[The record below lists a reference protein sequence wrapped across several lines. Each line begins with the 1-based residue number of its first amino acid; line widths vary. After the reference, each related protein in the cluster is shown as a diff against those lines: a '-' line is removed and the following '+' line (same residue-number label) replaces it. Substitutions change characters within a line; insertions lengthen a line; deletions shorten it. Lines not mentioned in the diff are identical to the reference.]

1 MKKKIL
7 HNFLRLFSL
16 GFFLFL
22 YADAN
27 SQSVEI
33 STSPSTSQNI
43 VTGNSGYHV
52 GEIIYSETEVGAA
65 NFITA
70 GTAINHIEFS
80 VNAPGTPTSF
90 GNFSVYLKNIPS
102 TTNTFAAGT
111 YDKTG
116 YTQVYTGTVD
126 LTAAGWFGI
135 DLTTTFVRTAGSN
148 LQVMFERLDGI
159 SRTVPVTYDATVGI
173 TNATRRLNATAAP
186 VVGTTQLTGLSA
198 FRPFIRFA
206 HVNATDASIAS
217 FIQPASSCF
226 TSPQSIGVVV
236 NNEGTSTTIAAGAAS
251 VALTISGANS
261 YTTTLTNTT
270 AISPGGNETMNFS
283 GINLPNAGANLIQ
296 AVVTFAGDGS
306 ATNDTL
312 RTVLTTTTT
321 ITTFPAIE
329 GAENT
334 PLDYFSYVKTLSG
347 VNAWGLQTG
356 KLDNVAT
363 TTPTTDSLAPHGGN
377 KFYLFDSYNIVNS
390 DAILHSNC
398 FSLPPSGTSNNYYVS
413 FWMSH
418 DTAYSTAPNIFLD
431 SIYLVISTDKGVTWT
446 RLQGYQRNN
455 PQFAIPGW
463 MNHQV
468 DIPNY
473 AGQTVQIGFEGVS
486 QYGNFIG
493 IDDITIVAE
502 NGLPVTLLSFT
513 GERVGATN
521 QLMWSTASETNNI
534 GFELQRSADGTNYTK
549 LSFVATKS
557 EGGNSNRNLKYDFN
571 DNKPFATSNYYRL
584 KQIDKDGKF
593 TYSNIVL
600 VKGTKA
606 ATLSI
611 ASIYPNPTVNNLRL
625 AIASPNN
632 EKVTLVVTDLAG
644 RVVMQNATQLV
655 AGDNNLQLNVKGLA
669 KGSYSIKVVCN
680 NGCNSSAE
688 RFVKQ

>member
-7 HNFLRLFSL
+7 HNFFRLFSVC
-16 GFFLFL
+16 FFLVA
-22 YADAN
+22 YINAN

-52 GEIIYSETEVGAA
+52 GEIIYSETEIGAA

-70 GTAINHIEFS
+70 GTAINHIEIS

-126 LTAAGWFGI
+126 LAAAGWFGI
-135 DLTTTFVRTAGSN
+135 DLTTTFIRTAGSN
-148 LQVMFERLDGI
+148 LQVMFERLDGVP
-159 SRTVPVTYDATVGI
+159 RTAPVTFDAAVGI

-186 VVGTTQLTGLSA
+186 VAGTTQLTSLSA

-206 HVNATDASIAS
+206 HVNATDASIANLTV
-217 FIQPASSCF
+217 PASSCF
-226 TSPQSIGVVV
+226 SSPQSIGVLV
-236 NNEGTSTTIAAGAAS
+236 NNEGTTTTIAAGAAS
-251 VALTISGANS
+251 IALTISGANS

-283 GINLPNAGANLIQ
+283 GINLPNTGANIIQ
-296 AVVTFAGDGS
+296 AVVTFAGDGNS
-306 ATNDTL
+306 TNDTL

-321 ITTFPAIE
+321 TSTFPALE

-334 PLDYFSYVKTLSG
+334 PLDYFSYVKTLLG
-347 VNAWGLQTG
+347 NNAWGIQTG
-356 KLDNVAT
+356 KLDNPAT
-363 TTPTTDSLAPHGGN
+363 SITTDSLAPHSGN
-377 KFYLFDSYNIVNS
+377 KFYLFDSYNVASS

-398 FSLPPSGTSNNYYVS
+398 LSFPPLGTSNNFYVS

-446 RLQGYQRNN
+446 RLQGYQRND
-455 PQFAIPGW
+455 PQFPIPGW
-463 MNHQV
+463 VNHQY
-468 DIPNY
+468 DLPNY

-486 QYGNFIG
+486 QFGNFIG

-502 NGLPVTLLSFT
+502 NGLPVTLLNFT
-513 GERVGATN
+513 GERVGSTN
-521 QLMWSTASETNNI
+521 QLSWSTASESNNT
-534 GFELQRSADGTNYTK
+534 GFELQRSADGTNFSK

-557 EGGNSNRNLKYDFN
+557 EGGNSNRNLKYDFT
-571 DNKPFATSNYYRL
+571 DSKPFATSNYYRL

-593 TYSNIVL
+593 SYSNVVL

-606 ATLSI
+606 TALSI
-611 ASIYPNPTVNNLRL
+611 ASIYPNPAVNNLRL

-644 RVVMQNATQLV
+644 RIVMQNSTQLV